1 MFSLSQQQT
10 SIEQWRAVPGYE
22 GIYEVSD
29 FGRVRKLIDRFA
41 HPAGMLGLTRR
52 GNGYLYI
59 RLFDGTVTK
68 GWLVHRIVLTAFIG
82 PRPSTVHGAHINAVR
97 DDNRLVNLH
106 WCTPKQNEADK
117 QPLGLDPLGERNA
130 MAKVNADTVRAIRR
144 DYVPRS
150 RTRSC
155 QGLANRYGICQQS
168 VWNIVTRK
176 TWKHV
181 A

>member
-1 MFSLSQQQT
+1 MFALTNQQT
-10 SIEQWRAVPGYE
+10 TDEQWKAVPGYE

-29 FGRVRKLIDRFA
+29 FGRVRKLITRQGR
-41 HPAGMLGLTRR
+41 PPGLLKPTGR
-52 GNGYLYI
+52 GGYLFVQLN
-59 RLFDGTVTK
+59 RNRQARAWF
-68 GWLVHRIVLTAFIG
+68 VHRIVLTAFVG
-82 PRPSTVHGAHINAVR
+82 PRPPTIHGAHINAVR

-144 DYVPRS
+144 EYIPRS
-150 RTRSC
+150 RTRCC